1 MHIMCVLIVVLPLF
15 IVPLTSQN
23 SSIFVPTNDW
33 KEVLPG
39 QTIPPGLHVRQNL
52 RTKYTEAA
60 LIDKVSNVTDIISGG
75 LENSIVNSS
84 TYLRAGDAEKPNNYS
99 TERFRSYEELM
110 EDFQKINMNV
120 KTDAEIM
127 SDIVMEIKQGNS
139 TVERLLL
146 LLEDLSY
153 YLHQIDNSK
162 IFSESGFELLTYH
175 LYHPSYEVIKAAL
188 KAIGAATQGNSD
200 VKVVALQGGVLDH
213 LHSILKASINKQNSS
228 EYNTLLLSGVSALS
242 SLLRDFPSA
251 QKQFFSASGLLPT
264 GFELLAQLSHLNTL
278 DASRDLRV
286 RILTFLTDLY
296 SERLSALS
304 AFEKDPVDTKKY
316 IWNLYASI
324 PFEERFLM
332 HGFCETLRISLLQD
346 VQEGMEGSDLSIPT
360 NHDIREKVITACLKL
375 FNLCDWASLDYP
387 NKQHIQSLL
396 DSLIRE
402 YKLRSRNETND
413 IDSYFTD
420 MLHKAL
426 KLRSMVVSK
435 GLPKSDL

>member
-1 MHIMCVLIVVLPLF
+1 
-15 IVPLTSQN
+15 
-23 SSIFVPTNDW
+23 
-33 KEVLPG
+33 
-39 QTIPPGLHVRQNL
+39 
-52 RTKYTEAA
+52 
-60 LIDKVSNVTDIISGG
+60 
-75 LENSIVNSS
+75 
-84 TYLRAGDAEKPNNYS
+84 
-99 TERFRSYEELM
+99 M

-120 KTDAEIM
+120 KTDVEIM
-127 SDIVMEIKQGNS
+127 SELVMEIKQGNS
-139 TVERLLL
+139 TVERLLI

-162 IFSESGFELLTYH
+162 VFSESGFDLLTYH
-175 LYHPSYEVIKAAL
+175 LRHPSYEVVKAAL

-228 EYNTLLLSGVSALS
+228 KFSTLLLSGVSALS

-251 QKQFFSASGLLPT
+251 QKQFFSASGLSPT

-278 DASRDLRV
+278 DANRDLRV

-296 SERLSALS
+296 SERLGALS
-304 AFEKDPVDTKKY
+304 AFEKDPVDAKKY

-324 PFEERFLM
+324 PFEEKFLM
-332 HGFCETLRISLLQD
+332 HGFCETLRSSLLQD
-346 VQEGMEGSDLSIPT
+346 VQEGIEGNDLSIPT
-360 NHDIREKVITACLKL
+360 NHDIREKVITACLKF
-375 FNLCDWASLDYP
+375 FNLCDWASLDYS

-402 YKLRSRNETND
+402 YKLRSRSETND

-420 MLHKAL
+420 MLLKAQ
-426 KLRSMVVSK
+426 KLRSMVASN
-435 GLPKSDL
+435 GFPKSDL